1 MLVVVVF
8 IPEILKGCIKNM
20 IFSAFLTQL
29 DLSVLVSLNIEKLGS
44 YFNYGLNMFNLVV
57 IFFMQLLWNLIQD
70 RKKGQDISPYIEPI
84 NHSIALYTLGL
95 FIQIHFR
102 FPNSVPIWKF
112 TYSSTPS
119 NFLTNKIENFQNS

>member
-1 MLVVVVF
+1 
-8 IPEILKGCIKNM
+8 
-20 IFSAFLTQL
+20 
-29 DLSVLVSLNIEKLGS
+29 
-44 YFNYGLNMFNLVV
+44 MFNLVV
-57 IFFMQLLWNLIQD
+57 IFMQLLWNLIQD

-102 FPNSVPIWKF
+102 FPNIIPIWKS

-119 NFLTNKIENFQNS
+119 NFLTTKIENFQNF